1 MVTDNEK
8 VNDLIQEG
16 IELSSDI
23 IVGIYASKRRKKITA
38 LISLLIVLA
47 AVCVVLWKID
57 FTRIAVAV
65 LIMGVVGLVMFLI
78 HSIKELHGLKRE
90 LDALNHYIR
99 N

>member
-1 MVTDNEK
+1 MVIDNEK
-8 VNDLIQEG
+8 VNNLVQEG

-38 LISLLIVLA
+38 LLSLLIILA
-47 AVCVVLWKID
+47 AVFVVLWKID
-57 FTRIAVAV
+57 FIRIAAAV
-65 LIMGVVGLVMFLI
+65 LIMGAIGLVMLLI
-78 HSIKELHGLKRE
+78 HSIKELRGLKRE